1 VDLDPTTDPAG
12 TITIPVPV
20 PTPPPSADP
29 AAERMFT
36 EAALQKARQD
46 ERDKLYGRL
55 SEQSETINS
64 IQSKLAALETER
76 QAEADAIAK
85 AKADADAAQKARE
98 EAEMSAKDFVRQES
112 ERWQAQMAEMERQRL
127 EERAI
132 FDKERQYNELKSY
145 TQAKVD
151 EARDAIA
158 PELLDLV
165 TGNTREEI
173 DASIAMLT
181 AKSSAIVDAI
191 SGAQA
196 QARQASLRGVSATG
210 RPNIGP
216 MDTDPAQRTL
226 TPKDISE
233 MSMAEYATHR
243 QQLLAAASNQVRQGG
258 LYR

>member
-1 VDLDPTTDPAG
+1 MDLDPTTDPAG

-29 AAERMFT
+29 SGRMFT

-46 ERDKLYGRL
+46 ERDKLYGRMN
-55 SEQSETINS
+55 EQSETINS
-64 IQSKLAALETER
+64 IQAKLAAMESER
-76 QAEADAIAK
+76 QAEAEAVAK
-85 AKADADAAQKARE
+85 AKADAEAAQKARE
-98 EAEMSAKDFVRQES
+98 EAEMSAKDYVRAES
-112 ERWQAQMAEMERQRL
+112 ERWQAQLAQMEQQRL
-127 EERAI
+127 EERAL
-132 FDKERQYNELKSY
+132 FDKERQFNELRAY

-151 EARDAIA
+151 EAREAIA

-173 DASIAMLT
+173 DASIEMLT
-181 AKSSAIVDAI
+181 AKSTAIVEAI

-196 QARQASLRGVSATG
+196 QARQASLRGVNPTG

-216 MDTDPAQRTL
+216 MDADPAQRQL

-233 MSMAEYATHR
+233 MSMQEYATHR